1 MREIVQRLTFPKKYI
16 ILGVTA
22 LFWGCGGGDG
32 NPVGTGLVN
41 RGDAGTV
48 VRIEG
53 ITPVRQFSGFKGFG
67 RTVNGFRPSLRAGE
81 LNGIGVTTLVQFTIP
96 TDSLLAFTGGVDLT
110 IEQVRILL
118 YRRMEESSGEGTLT
132 VWETLSPWGD
142 LSSFIDTTGTLQT
155 TPSLARVVPSGV
167 IQSGDTTIV
176 DLSPSFVLSKLG
188 LAEGEGDPDTVSIA
202 LQATSGGQFLTS
214 WVSSNGIFGDDF
226 ERRPTIELTV
236 PGPDDVS
243 QKISFVSTMDTY
255 YGSLVASGPD
265 TSSLIVGSG
274 IRFWTH
280 MVFSFPESLPV
291 EATINSALLEMD
303 IARIESF
310 PIVFS
315 LQVDR
320 LFIDSTTGDSVL
332 VPGVGITI
340 PVGETGTQLEM
351 GPFIVQDWTSERV
364 PNDGLV
370 LRSVGTE
377 DLLTWLIFTNPK
389 LTIIYSLPPGR
400 E

>member
-1 MREIVQRLTFPKKYI
+1 MERLTFSAKYI
-16 ILGVTA
+16 ILSVTA
-22 LFWGCGGGDG
+22 LFSGCGGGDG

-41 RGDAGTV
+41 RRDAGSV

-53 ITPVRQFSGFKGFG
+53 ITPVRQFSEFQGFE
-67 RTVNGFRPSLRAGE
+67 RTQNGFRPSIRAGE

-96 TDSLLAFTGGVDLT
+96 TDSLVAFTGGVDLT

-118 YRRMEESSGEGTLT
+118 YRRVEESSGEGTLT
-132 VWETLSPWGD
+132 VWETLSPWDD
-142 LSSFIDTTGTLQT
+142 LSSFTDTTGTLQT
-155 TPSLARVVPSGV
+155 PPSLARVDLSDV
-167 IQSGDTTIV
+167 IQSGDTTII
-176 DLSPSFVLSKLG
+176 DLAPSFVLSKLG
-188 LAEGEGDPDTVSIA
+188 LAEATGDPGTVSIA
-202 LQATSGGQFLTS
+202 LQAASGGQFLTS
-214 WVSSNGIFGDDF
+214 WVSSNGFGDDL

-236 PGPDDVS
+236 PGSDDVP
-243 QKISFVSTMDTY
+243 QKFSFVSTTDTY
-255 YGSLVASGPD
+255 YGSLVASGPEP
-265 TSSLIVGSG
+265 SALIVGSG

-310 PIVFS
+310 PITFS

-320 LFIDSTTGDSVL
+320 LLIDSTTGDSLL
-332 VPGVGITI
+332 VPGLGITI
-340 PVGETGTQLEM
+340 PVGETGTRFEM
-351 GPFIVQDWTSERV
+351 GPFIQDWTSERV

-377 DLLTWLIFTNPK
+377 DLLTWLVFKNPK